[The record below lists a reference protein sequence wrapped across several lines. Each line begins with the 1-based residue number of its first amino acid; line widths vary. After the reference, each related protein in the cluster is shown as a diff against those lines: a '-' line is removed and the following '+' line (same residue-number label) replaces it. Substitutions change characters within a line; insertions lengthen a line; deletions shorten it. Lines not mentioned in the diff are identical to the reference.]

1 MNAMRNVSY
10 DDEDGNHDTVEPV
23 DTICALIRRLNG
35 LSRSCVTVFDDPQT
49 IGAGGGENGE
59 VVVYRTEDDTTFY
72 NLIGDQ
78 EADGTTELFACG
90 QPEVPRPHDRERQ
103 NRCTGRGR
111 AALREALELR
121 LGDGMSRIIGIEM
134 RAIAP
139 RRCEPILRA
148 QHHDEHSSGLS
159 R

>member
-10 DDEDGNHDTVEPV
+10 DDEDGNHDTVESV

-49 IGAGGGENGE
+49 IGVGGGENGE

-90 QPEVPRPHDRERQ
+90 QPGEFPDRTIVSARI
-103 NRCTGRGR
+103 
-111 AALREALELR
+111 AALAVGEL
-121 LGDGMSRIIGIEM
+121 LSGKPSSFVWEM
-134 RAIAP
+134 
-139 RRCEPILRA
+139 E
-148 QHHDEHSSGLS
+148 
-159 R
+159 